1 MIKAYISKRYLKE
14 KWENLKFDFEN
25 ILFADDNSGDNVSDK
40 CIRIRHEI
48 FDNMDAIRKEM
59 ED

>member
-25 ILFADDNSGDNVSDK
+25 ILFDDDNSGDNVSDK
-40 CIRIRHEI
+40 CIRIRRDI

>member
-14 KWENLKFDFEN
+14 KWEKLKFDFEN
-25 ILFADDNSGDNVSDK
+25 ILFADDGNDNVSDK